1 MDRLMVFV
9 AEGLLGYFLQCIG
22 CILGICAVARKR
34 VNWLP
39 LLIASAVFAV
49 IVYVIRTV
57 GRFNFGV
64 HTMLILLIVNLICI
78 LFLKIDIKH
87 SVLGSLL
94 FTIMVLAGEIIS
106 YSVLLTFMDQA
117 QINIQMAQPLFKAW
131 SAVPGNLLLG
141 IIVTIAYVLRV
152 VKGKKDDGKTG

>member
-22 CILGICAVARKR
+22 CILGICSVARKR

-39 LLIASAVFAV
+39 LLITSAVFAV

-64 HTMLILLIVNLICI
+64 HTMLIILIENLICTLI
-78 LFLKIDIKH
+78 FKIDVRHTI
-87 SVLGSLL
+87 LGSLII
-94 FTIMVLAGEIIS
+94 TTVVLAGEMIN
-106 YSVLLTFMDQA
+106 YGLLMVFFDQA
-117 QINIQMAQPLFKAW
+117 QITANMAQPLFKAW
-131 SAVPGNLLLG
+131 AAVPGNVLLG
-141 IIVTIAYVLRV
+141 IIVTIAYILRV
-152 VKGKKDDGKTG
+152 VKGKKDDGKAG